1 MSNELINT
9 LNKKDA
15 TDALID
21 LGEVAA
27 DSLIESD
34 ILSDIP
40 ILGTLAKLKNVGVS
54 ISDYFFVKKLQK
66 FIFELSSISD
76 SEREGFFTRM
86 ALDAKLQSRVND
98 NLMLLINATD
108 DIDKPKLLGRIFAS
122 YIRHRISYEKFM
134 KYSTSVNGMNSSQLS
149 ILKSQ
154 IERKVE
160 REAGHAMAT
169 FGLVII
175 SIPTI
180 AGSSS
185 PEYYLNEDGAE
196 YINILYG
203 TEVSFS

>member
-15 TDALID
+15 ADALID
-21 LGEVAA
+21 LGEVVV
-27 DSLIESD
+27 DSFVDSD

-54 ISDYFFVKKLQK
+54 VSDYFFVKKLQK
-66 FIFELSSISD
+66 FIFALSSVSD
-76 SEREGFFTRM
+76 SERNDFFTRM
-86 ALDAKLQSRVND
+86 SSDTELQSRVND

-108 DIDKPKLLGRIFAS
+108 DIDKPKLLGQIFAS

-134 KYSTSVNGMNSSQLS
+134 KYSTSVNGMNSSQLGM
-149 ILKSQ
+149 LKSQ
-154 IERKVE
+154 TERKVE

-175 SIPTI
+175 SIPTT

-196 YINILYG
+196 YLNILYG